1 MGSFCAQAG
10 GFVGV
15 SSDHDHLL
23 LDGMREVR
31 ATQSLTQ
38 KDISGERG
46 SLRTWPPMALSSP
59 LDGLVA
65 SLGGM
70 PRMEGETWSL
80 ELPQLERAV
89 IWKEWALPTQST
101 SQWPGLCRFSHDVL
115 GKIRVSVS
123 WVLGQL
129 GSVVR

>member
-80 ELPQLERAV
+80 ELPSWSGLSSGRSGLS
-89 IWKEWALPTQST
+89 LP
-101 SQWPGLCRFSHDVL
+101 RVL
-115 GKIRVSVS
+115 PSGQASAGFHTMS
-123 WVLGQL
+123 LG
-129 GSVVR
+129 RYR